1 MKKLL
6 LLLAL
11 LPTALMA
18 QSQEAEVVVT
28 FDRGTAAF
36 DAHRLVN
43 AIVDHP
49 QFPTFGDEFS
59 PLYLSAQ
66 LDTPPPSQTLSAL
79 FESGA
84 VSVEVVRTAAQI
96 AAWAGTDVEEIETF
110 TKGAPPGYLVRVGY
124 ASVTPTDQAA
134 ATFASILGVEPTTV
148 KKDANEMRLRVPEST
163 ALSVAER
170 LQSSAGVVAVR
181 VE

>member
-6 LLLAL
+6 LVLAL

-18 QSQEAEVVVT
+18 QAQEAEVVVT
-28 FDRGTAAF
+28 FDRGTSAL

-43 AIVDHP
+43 AIVDYP
-49 QFPTFGDEFS
+49 QLPTFGDEFP

-66 LDTPPPSQTLSAL
+66 LDALPPTQTLSAL

-84 VSVEVVRTAAQI
+84 VSVEVVNTTARI
-96 AAWAGTDVEEIETF
+96 AAWAGTDVEQIEAF
-110 TKGAPPGYLVRVGY
+110 TKGPLPGYIVRVGY
-124 ASVTPTDQAA
+124 ASATPTEQAA
-134 ATFASILGVEPTTV
+134 AHFASALGVEPTTV

-163 ALSVAER
+163 VPLVAER
-170 LQSSAGVVAVR
+170 LRSSAGVVAVR
-181 VE
+181 AE